1 LSESK
6 QNTQIVS
13 VSPAAAEANDPTEDH
28 DKTPLRRQTN
38 AHKRL
43 LSWSWDDPQQPVT
56 DYSSPSVQ
64 GVESA
69 GLHSSKSTFSMHRA
83 ATADISET
91 GYFAPVQGYGSM
103 LFEGHENSPP
113 GPAAS
118 FVSKTSPKTADDV
131 ETPKTFDRGLAMFK
145 QRAISLGSIRSAPM
159 VPPSI
164 GEKHRAKSSGSQL
177 EKDSK

>member
-1 LSESK
+1 LNESK

-13 VSPAAAEANDPTEDH
+13 VSPAAAEASDPTEVH
-28 DKTPLRRQTN
+28 DKTPLARQTN
-38 AHKRL
+38 AQKRL
-43 LSWSWDDPQQPVT
+43 LSWSWDDPQQPMT
-56 DYSSPSVQ
+56 NSSSPSVQ

-69 GLHSSKSTFSMHRA
+69 GLHSSKPTVSMQRA

-91 GYFAPVQGYGSM
+91 GYFAPAQGRDSM
-103 LFEGHENSPP
+103 SFDGHENSPP

-118 FVSKTSPKTADDV
+118 FARKTGPNSADDV
-131 ETPKTFDRGLAMFK
+131 VTPKTFDRGLAMFK

-164 GEKHRAKSSGSQL
+164 GEKHRAESSRSQL
-177 EKDSK
+177 EKGSK